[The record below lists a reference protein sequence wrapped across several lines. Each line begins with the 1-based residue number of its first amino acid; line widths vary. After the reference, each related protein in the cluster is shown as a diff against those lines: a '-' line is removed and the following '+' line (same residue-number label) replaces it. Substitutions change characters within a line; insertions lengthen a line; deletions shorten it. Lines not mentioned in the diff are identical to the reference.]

1 MERGR
6 VGSCGS
12 NLKEKEDKINWR
24 NEAKSARSN
33 FSFCLFR
40 FYRFL
45 GYSAFCCDFVKEND
59 LKGEIKEEIKFFAY
73 QNKDEKTAQ
82 IASGNQM
89 LLADHIFFFALDVF
103 PSKIRQ
109 WKSVD
114 YLLEELGKVSIGKSS
129 VAER

>member
-1 MERGR
+1 M
-6 VGSCGS
+6 
-12 NLKEKEDKINWR
+12 
-24 NEAKSARSN
+24 
-33 FSFCLFR
+33 
-40 FYRFL
+40 
-45 GYSAFCCDFVKEND
+45 KEND
-59 LKGEIKEEIKFFAY
+59 LKGEIKEENKIFAY
-73 QNKDEKTAQ
+73 QNKDEKTAE

-89 LLADHIFFFALDVF
+89 LLADHTVFFFALGVF